1 MVYTWNFDMNVNAIK
16 QGTQMYFWIAITVSV
31 HASVNWILMTR
42 PLMMLTASMLMRSP
56 KKLVILP
63 SQMFSDNRKSMR

>member
-63 SQMFSDNRKSMR
+63 F